1 MTCAC
6 NFYLNPG
13 NRAGLSL
20 DSQENRALVTHFN
33 PSLIAPKPARLWL
46 DHFWPPADGT
56 TETRGCE
63 WWGRARLMLCM
74 SWGWHFDQ
82 ACSCLLKKAI
92 ALRHDDASQQVAGL
106 QQNNISLTE
115 HREMF
120 SFYWHKVDVSLLHV
134 RKARQG
140 AARLRCHVTH
150 ASAS

>member
-1 MTCAC
+1 MRVVGQGTADA
-6 NFYLNPG
+6 LHVL
-13 NRAGLSL
+13 GL
-20 DSQENRALVTHFN
+20 A
-33 PSLIAPKPARLWL
+33 
-46 DHFWPPADGT
+46 
-56 TETRGCE
+56 
-63 WWGRARLMLCM
+63 
-74 SWGWHFDQ
+74 WHFDQ

-92 ALRHDDASQQVAGL
+92 ALCHDDASQQVAGL

-140 AARLRCHVTH
+140 AARLRCDVTH